1 MVLGAALIRPL
12 VVKAKWHPRN
22 EKVVFFVKRLM
33 MAQQGSVIRL
43 GFKASGLQNPPLLH
57 MPGRRNRKRYGQVW
71 GYRY

>member
-33 MAQQGSVIRL
+33 MAQQGSAFRL
-43 GFKASGLQNPPLLH
+43 GFKGSSSQNPRLH
-57 MPGRRNRKRYGQVW
+57 QSG
-71 GYRY
+71 